1 MNKPVVFS
9 TKFHKHYLQRIVEQ
23 RTLLRKV
30 EERIELF
37 CANPSNPILRDH
49 GLKGEKNL
57 LRSFSVTGDYRII
70 YQEYPDHYNFLDIG
84 THNQVY

>member
-9 TKFHKHYLQRIVEQ
+9 SKFHKHYLQRVVKQKKLLDKVEQ
-23 RTLLRKV
+23 K
-30 EERIELF
+30 IELF
-37 CANPSNPILRDH
+37 CINPRDPALKDH

-70 YQEYPDHYNFLDIG
+70 YQEFLDHYNFLDIG